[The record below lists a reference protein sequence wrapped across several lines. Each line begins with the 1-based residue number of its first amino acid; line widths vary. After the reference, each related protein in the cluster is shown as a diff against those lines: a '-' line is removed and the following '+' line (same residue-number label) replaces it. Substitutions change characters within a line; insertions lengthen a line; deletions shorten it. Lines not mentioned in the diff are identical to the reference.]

1 MHDDDF
7 RLQFGGELAK
17 LKELGI
23 SESQIDGLQI
33 VFLPENVFTFRDRS
47 ELHDAGDS
55 LALAKA
61 LKQEGVR
68 CATAYDLGLDIPVLE
83 RRSRDRW
90 LGTVWIRDH
99 LAVAFLVGVLSSLV
113 ATGISDAVLKPKVHA
128 EVYIQRDANVT
139 KLSFHGDGETLV
151 KMLNALKDQ

>member
-23 SESQIDGLQI
+23 SESQIDELQI

-68 CATAYDLGLDIPVLE
+68 CATAYDLGLDIPVPEIVGLAPSGSE
-83 RRSRDRW
+83 TTWRW
-90 LGTVWIRDH
+90 R
-99 LAVAFLVGVLSSLV
+99 FLS
-113 ATGISDAVLKPKVHA
+113 AC
-128 EVYIQRDANVT
+128 
-139 KLSFHGDGETLV
+139 
-151 KMLNALKDQ
+151 